1 MNKLALIGRFPF
13 DCGSSCGDCFFAS
26 MGHGLYSNADLH
38 FHIRNAGITHMINN
52 PELYIESLANVSWD
66 HYIHEMSKQET
77 WCDNVIIQAVAN
89 ALSCIIHTMA
99 YLFMQSG
106 NPGSKLIILIISET
120 IKPLKFVCN

>member
-1 MNKLALIGRFPF
+1 MYSDNADNLPWDNLVNKLALIGRLPF

-26 MGHGLYSNADLH
+26 MGDGLYSNADLH

-66 HYIHEMSKQET
+66 HHIHEMSKQGT

-89 ALSCIIHTMA
+89 ALS
-99 YLFMQSG
+99 
-106 NPGSKLIILIISET
+106 
-120 IKPLKFVCN
+120 